1 MSEQTVSERPTS
13 EPSNREPPFDGL
25 LMVCMVV
32 WGLNLS
38 TMKAL
43 TQYFDTML
51 LASLRML
58 VAVGVLGAL
67 VWWRHGAWPVLTRRQ
82 WGALALCALL
92 MVYANQICFAGGMA
106 RSSAANSALIM
117 ALSPLASSLLAA
129 LAFGERLSWQRLL
142 GVAAGFAGVAVVVLQ
157 RPGSALASAGWGD
170 LMLVGGVFSFA
181 AGGVIVQRVVRN
193 LDPLVL
199 SLVIYGLG
207 TAMLVL
213 HGVVEDPQRLQ
224 PQRLFPGAWPWAMVL
239 FSAIGATALCN
250 WVWNGAIG
258 RLGVA
263 RASQYQYW
271 VPIYGLAFAVL
282 LLGEPL
288 NAWYGL
294 GLALVMG
301 GTWLGTQGSR

>member
-1 MSEQTVSERPTS
+1 MNGRPTRK
-13 EPSNREPPFDGL
+13 PAFDGL

-82 WGALALCALL
+82 WGALALCAFL
-92 MVYANQICFAGGMA
+92 MVYANQIFFAGGMA

-142 GVAAGFAGVAVVVLQ
+142 GVAAGFCGVAVVVLQ

-207 TAMLVL
+207 TVMLVL

-224 PQRLFPGAWPWAMVL
+224 PKRLFPGAWPWAMVL